1 MPELLHA
8 SFSIANVFAS
18 GLLVFVLL
26 YWLTVIIGVLDISSL
41 DVDLELDTDL
51 DADGLSSLE
60 GVNAVLAF
68 FNLGRVPLMIF
79 LSFFALPYWAFS
91 VGVNYVLGT
100 QSNWVGL
107 LLMVPFLVFCLFVA
121 KFLTLPFV
129 KLFVAMQKEEAP
141 NAAFI
146 GQMCT
151 VLLPANNA
159 QIGQAAVK
167 TKGSPVLLNVKTAQ
181 NHLVQ
186 KGQTAVVIEY
196 LPENNLYLIEPY
208 SSL

>member
-1 MPELLHA
+1 MQELLHA
-8 SFSIANVFAS
+8 SLSSANVFAS

-26 YWLTVIIGVLDISSL
+26 YWLTVMAGVLDISSL
-41 DVDLELDTDL
+41 DVDIDLEA
-51 DADGLSSLE
+51 DADTAVAGFD
-60 GVNAVLAF
+60 AVLAF
-68 FNLGRVPLMIF
+68 FHLGRVPLMVF

-91 VGVNYVLGT
+91 VGVNHVLGT

-107 LLMVPFLVFCLFVA
+107 LLVLPLMFCCLFVA

-129 KLFVAMQKEEAP
+129 KLFATMQKEEAP

-151 VLLPANNA
+151 VLLPTTHT
-159 QIGQAAVK
+159 QIGQAALK
-167 TKGSPVLLNVKTAQ
+167 TKGAPVLLNVKTAQ
-181 NHLVQ
+181 NNLVQ

-196 LPENNLYLIEPY
+196 FPENNLYLIEPY
-208 SSL
+208 PSL